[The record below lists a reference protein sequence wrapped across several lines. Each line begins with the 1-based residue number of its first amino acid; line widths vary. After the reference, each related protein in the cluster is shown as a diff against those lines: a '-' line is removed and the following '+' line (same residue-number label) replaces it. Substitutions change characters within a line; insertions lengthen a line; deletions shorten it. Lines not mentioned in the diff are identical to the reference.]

1 MDVVYGVDAL
11 SGGQGPLFVVVGVF
25 DGLHLGHTYL
35 LRHLVAEATRLD
47 AAATVITFDH
57 HPDEIL
63 VGNAPP
69 LLIDPDE
76 RLERLAA
83 AGVAVTVVQHFDDEL
98 RRTEFDAFVE
108 RVRAHASLRGFL
120 MTPDAAFGFERRGT
134 PEALAALGA
143 RDGFDVVVVPPFDL
157 HGRHVRS
164 TEIRERIAAGD
175 LAGASELLGRP
186 VTLAGTALDG
196 RVVFDLPMAVP
207 CDGTYDVLVE
217 GRAATA
223 TIAAG
228 EIRLDGAVADGRVAV
243 AFA

>member
-1 MDVVYGVDAL
+1 MEVVQGVDAL
-11 SGGQGPLFVVVGVF
+11 AEGLGPVFVVVGVF
-25 DGLHLGHTYL
+25 DGLHLGHAYL
-35 LRHLVAEATRLD
+35 LRHLASEAARREAEP
-47 AAATVITFDH
+47 TVITFDH
-57 HPDEIL
+57 HPDEVL
-63 VGNAPP
+63 VGDAPP
-69 LLIDPDE
+69 LLLDPAE

-83 AGVAVTVVQHFDDEL
+83 AGVAVTVVQHFDEAL
-98 RRTEFDAFVE
+98 RRTSYDTFIE
-108 RVRAHASLRGFL
+108 RIRSRVALRGFL

-134 PEALAALGA
+134 PEALATMGE
-143 RDGFDVVVVPPFDL
+143 RDGFEVVVIPPFDL

-164 TEIRERIAAGD
+164 TEIRDRIAAGD

-186 VTLAGTALDG
+186 VALTGTARHG

-207 CDGTYDVLVE
+207 CDGTYDILVE

-228 EIRLDGAVADGRVAV
+228 EIQLSGAGVDGRVAI